1 MMSTEATRANIPT
14 APGGAHAAGD
24 HAVPTRSPRNGQVWT
39 TFITVLVSSNPE

>member
-24 HAVPTRSPRNGQVWT
+24 HAVPTRSPRNG
-39 TFITVLVSSNPE
+39 SSLDNIHYSTS